1 MLHIS
6 KTEQVRSFIA
16 IELPS
21 EIKAELTSLE
31 ERLKIKPYPFVK
43 WVDPESIHLTL
54 KFLGNIAST
63 TVPEIVK
70 ALAKITQPISSFY
83 LQIGGSGAFPNL
95 RRPQVIWVG
104 VGGEVEKLA
113 MLQRDI
119 DAALAPLGFPPE
131 SRPFSPHLTLGRLRE
146 GASPQERQKLGEWV
160 GSIKFEGSL
169 SFEVDALSL
178 MKSQLTPHG
187 AIYSQLASMRLG
199 SEPFHT

>member
-1 MLHIS
+1 M
-6 KTEQVRSFIA
+6 EQIRSFIA

-21 EIKAELTSLE
+21 EIKRELNSLKK
-31 ERLKIKPYPFVK
+31 RLKVEQYPFVR
-43 WVDPESIHLTL
+43 WVDPEGIHLTL
-54 KFLGNIAST
+54 KFLGNVAST
-63 TVPEIVK
+63 TVPEITE
-70 ALAKITQPISSFY
+70 ALTKVAQRISPFK
-83 LQIGGSGAFPNL
+83 LQMGVLGAFPNL

-113 MLQRDI
+113 ILQRDI

-169 SFEVDALSL
+169 SFSVDALSL
-178 MKSQLTPHG
+178 MKSQLTPRG
-187 AIYSQLASMRLG
+187 AIYSQLASMMLG